1 MLGNRNYTI
10 WFLTG
15 SQHLYGQD
23 AIKKVQA
30 NSEQIV
36 QRMNESGSV
45 QQRIEFKGVMKTSD
59 EIRKTLLQA
68 NGDDTCAGVIT
79 WMHTF
84 SPGKMWIAGL
94 KQIRKPLLHFH
105 TQYHKEVPW
114 DSIDMDFMNINQS
127 AHGDR
132 EFGFITEKLNIP
144 RKVITGHW
152 DDENV
157 IQRIGKWNN
166 VAAAHAEGQHL
177 KIARFG
183 DNMRNVA
190 VTEGDK
196 VEAEVKFGWKVHAH
210 GIGEIVDEIEQLR
223 EQDLA
228 STLEEYES
236 RYKIPNQIKEKQWE
250 AVKEQAKIEIGLER
264 FLKKNGYQ
272 AFTTNFE
279 DLHGMKQ
286 LPGLAVQRLM
296 EKGYGFGG
304 EGDWKTAGL
313 VRIMKIISG
322 NKKTSFMEDY
332 TYHWKKGEE
341 SIIGS
346 HMLEV
351 CPTITGEGEQQ
362 EIQVKPL
369 TMGGKED
376 PSRLVFKG
384 GAGEAVNAAVID
396 LGERFRLVVNEVKA
410 IENRESMP
418 HLPVA
423 TIMWQPQPSMEVS
436 TEAWIN
442 AGGAHHTCLS
452 FEVDTEDLKDYA
464 EMVNIECVVIDEE
477 TNVNCFRDQLR
488 SMSGYWKLN
497 V

>member
-1 MLGNRNYTI
+1 MSDNRKYSI

-15 SQHLYGQD
+15 SQNLYGQD
-23 AIKKVQA
+23 AIKEVQA

-36 QRMNESGSV
+36 KRMNESGSV
-45 QQRIEFKGVMKTSD
+45 QQSIEFKGVMKTSD

-68 NGDDTCAGVIT
+68 NAYDQCAGVIT

-84 SPGKMWIAGL
+84 SPAKMWIAGL
-94 KQIRKPLLHFH
+94 KQLGKPLLHFH

-114 DSIDMDFMNINQS
+114 ESIDMDFMNINQS

-144 RKVITGHW
+144 RKIITGHW
-152 DDENV
+152 DDEDV
-157 IQRIGKWNN
+157 LQRIGKWMN

-183 DNMRNVA
+183 GIMRNVA

-210 GIGEIVDEIEQLR
+210 GIGEIVDEIGQLR
-223 EQDLA
+223 EEDLA

-236 RYKIPNQIKEKQWE
+236 RYKISKQVKEEQWE
-250 AVKEQAKIEIGLER
+250 AVKEQAKIEVALEH
-264 FLKKNGYQ
+264 FLEKNNYQ
-272 AFTTNFE
+272 ALTTNFE
-279 DLHGMKQ
+279 DLNGMKQ
-286 LPGLAVQRLM
+286 LPGLAIQRLM

-351 CPTITGEGEQQ
+351 CPTIAGEGEQQ
-362 EIQVKPL
+362 EIQVNPL

-384 GAGEAVNAAVID
+384 MAGEAVNAAVID
-396 LGERFRLVVNEVKA
+396 LGERFRLVVNKVNA
-410 IENRESMP
+410 IENHESMP

-423 TIMWQPQPSMEVS
+423 TIIWQPTPSMEVS
-436 TEAWIN
+436 TESWIT

-452 FEVDTEDLKDYA
+452 FEIDAEDLKDYA
-464 EMVNIECVVIDEE
+464 EMVNIECAVIDEE
-477 TNVNCFRDQLR
+477 TRVNSFKDQLR
-488 SMSGYWKLN
+488 SMSGYWKMN